1 MAKDIKKIMIA
12 LTGRNDESA
21 VIEQAVFFADKFD
34 ASLVAIHI
42 NDPHAGRMSM
52 MMDSPGPKISEDD
65 IKNLFKRHG
74 YENSLE
80 NLEVRI
86 IENER
91 ISKTIAE
98 NAVDID
104 LLVLG
109 HRRMSTFKANFMD
122 SIDEGIANLSP
133 CPVVVVQS

>member
-12 LTGRNDESA
+12 LTGRNDESV

-34 ASLVAIHI
+34 ALLVAIHI

-86 IENER
+86 IENEH

>member
-1 MAKDIKKIMIA
+1 M
-12 LTGRNDESA
+12 R
-21 VIEQAVFFADKFD
+21 
-34 ASLVAIHI
+34 
-42 NDPHAGRMSM
+42 
-52 MMDSPGPKISEDD
+52 MDSPGPKISEDD

-80 NLEVRI
+80 NLEIRI

-98 NAVDID
+98 NTADVD

-122 SIDEGIANLSP
+122 SIDEGIANLEP